1 MNADLALGSDHGA
14 GAGNCQNANDVFRP
28 LVVIESK
35 DVPCVLQVI
44 LICVYLRYS
53 PGLLSW
59 QASAQTNRN
68 GLKISRKDA
77 KQTPPHLPL

>member
-35 DVPCVLQVI
+35 DVLCVLQVI
-44 LICVYLRYS
+44 LSAYICVIRRDCS
-53 PGLLSW
+53 PGRL
-59 QASAQTNRN
+59 QRRPTAT
-68 GLKISRKDA
+68 D
-77 KQTPPHLPL
+77 